1 LFAAAVAPCTGKI
14 IKNRISIFERRAT
27 LLRNGILNLQGD
39 KTEQIL
45 ILFIVIVSITVAQT
59 QPIFFNILN
68 YLQGS

>member
-1 LFAAAVAPCTGKI
+1 LFAAAVAPCTGNI
-14 IKNRISIFERRAT
+14 IKNRISIFERGAT
-27 LLRNGILNLQGD
+27 LLHNGILNLQGD